1 MGSSPIL
8 GVSVDLV
15 TGDVF
20 IRKVE
25 NDFFVHIIIGLVL
38 YIVLLGF
45 IVYNNVAYSPVGVS
59 NVDFFVFRNTGK
71 FFLFA
76 DP

>member
-1 MGSSPIL
+1 M
-8 GVSVDLV
+8 DLV

-71 FFLFA
+71 SFFYSLILKGP
-76 DP
+76 D